1 MTSEARAYSQ
11 TLGEEQS
18 VWFKISPFINA
29 HDPMAVLMRL
39 SARYGGCIPI
49 NLRSEKIYILSEIEH
64 VRRVLVDNVD
74 NYVKYFDG
82 LKPIFGNA
90 MITVD
95 GALWQKVRQP
105 QQAHFHPNVYAE
117 YVPYLLVSL
126 RRKID
131 EWSALARRGET
142 FELLEQTWSL
152 AADMI
157 CRALFDRE
165 VPFNPQAVFGAVKA
179 YTDASNHRSIRL
191 KKVNGELTDVTEEE
205 PPAQAIGAW
214 LTLPEAVISAAPW
227 QGRERTLLKMMQSA
241 EADPSM
247 PAWDHQQVQDEI
259 KQYLWAGTE
268 TTALTLGWALYLLSQ
283 HPEVADQI
291 RLEGEQ
297 VYGERDPTAADVERL
312 DYTRSVMLEALR
324 LYPPAWALIRTAAG
338 ADEIAGHKIN
348 AGDRIVLCPYVVHHD
363 PKYWDD
369 PEAFRPERF
378 APGRIKKRVKYSYL
392 PFGAGKRF
400 CLGGQ
405 LSQVETILTLSQ
417 LMRRFRPEYVGR
429 MPPQIAASVTLM
441 PLGGLPFRFHELT

>member
-1 MTSEARAYSQ
+1 MTSEARAYAQ

-18 VWFKISPFINA
+18 IWFKISPFVSTD
-29 HDPMAVLMRL
+29 DPMSVLMRL
-39 SARYGGCIPI
+39 AGKHGGCIPI
-49 NLRSEKIYILSEIEH
+49 SLRSERIFILSEVEH
-64 VRRVLVDNVD
+64 FRHVLVDNVD
-74 NYVKYFDG
+74 NYQKYFDG
-82 LKPIFGNA
+82 LKPIFGKA

-95 GALWQKVRQP
+95 GALWQKIRQP
-105 QQAHFHPNVYAE
+105 QQSYFHPAVYAD
-117 YVPYLLVSL
+117 YIPYLMVAL

-131 EWSALARRGET
+131 EWRGLSRRGVA
-142 FELLEQTWSL
+142 FEMLEQTWGL

-179 YTDASNHRSIRL
+179 YTDTSNHRSIRL
-191 KKVNGELTDVTEEE
+191 KKANGGLTDVSEAE

-227 QGRERTLLKMMQSA
+227 QGREKTLLKMMLDA
-241 EADPSM
+241 ERDPDK
-247 PAWDHQQVQDEI
+247 PDWDHQQVVDEI

-268 TTALTLGWALYLLSQ
+268 TTALTLGWTFYLLSR
-283 HPEVADQI
+283 HPEAAARI
-291 RLEGEQ
+291 RREGWE
-297 VYGERDPTAADVERL
+297 VYGDREPTAADIEKL
-312 DYTRSVMLEALR
+312 TYTRSVMLEALR
-324 LYPPAWALIRTAAG
+324 LYPPAWALIRTAVG
-338 ADEIAGHKIN
+338 DDEIDGHKIR

-378 APGRIKKRVKYSYL
+378 DASNAKKRVKYSYL

-405 LSQVETILTLSQ
+405 LSQVETMLALSQ
-417 LMRRFRPEYVGR
+417 LLRRFEPEYLGSV
-429 MPPQIAASVTLM
+429 PPPVAASVTLI
-441 PLGGLPFRFHELT
+441 PKGGLPFRLRELM